1 MIVDLNLKGRHA
13 VVFGGGRE
21 AVRKVDALL
30 TQDCRVTVVAES
42 VDEELRRWAAEKKI
56 DLLQRRVENGDC
68 LRQFDNLL
76 LVIAATDDASLNR
89 RLVETAKALCCYAYA
104 VDDPEHSDFR
114 HPAVINLYD
123 TVQIAVSTQGK
134 SPLMAG
140 KIRDRIEPVLRN
152 LVTREDILQI
162 RLQEKMRT
170 VAKHELAGADARKR
184 FLVNMLQDEEIKS
197 LLEQGKLKEAETAAL
212 NKLQRG

>member
-1 MIVDLNLKGRHA
+1 MIVDLNLKGRQA

-30 TQDCRVTVVAES
+30 TQECRITVVAEK
-42 VDEELRRWAAEKKI
+42 VDEELLRRAAEKKI
-56 DLLQRRVENGDC
+56 GLLRRRVENGDC

-76 LVIAATDDASLNR
+76 LVIAATDDAPLNR
-89 RLVETAKALCCYAYA
+89 RLVEAAKALRCYAYA

-123 TVQIAVSTQGK
+123 AVQIAVSTQGK
-134 SPLMAG
+134 SPLMARE
-140 KIRDRIEPVLRN
+140 IRDRAEPVLRE

-162 RLQEKMRT
+162 RLQEKIRP
-170 VAKHELAGADARKR
+170 VAKDKLTGADTRKR
-184 FLVNMLQDEEIKS
+184 FLVNLLRDKDIKR
-197 LLEQGKLKEAETAAL
+197 LLGQGKLQEAETVAL
-212 NKLQRG
+212 SKLPHG